1 MSFNFI
7 KYIALKCV
15 SYDIKYPECLV
26 DRYSELMHL
35 KKLLDLKKINV
46 VLDVGANE
54 GQFSHELRMIGYK
67 GYILSFEPVN
77 KVFNILNES
86 FKNDDKWIGF
96 NFALGNENKET
107 TINVSDVTLMSSL
120 LESIGDS
127 YIEKENIS
135 IKKLDDVLLNI
146 IKDIPNPVVFLKMD
160 TQGYDLEVFKGAS
173 GCLNLIQ
180 GIQSELSVQP
190 LYKNMPHYNEVLIE
204 YEKSNYELYNLSVV
218 NRIRNGGLLELN
230 AFMIK

>member
-1 MSFNFI
+1 
-7 KYIALKCV
+7 
-15 SYDIKYPECLV
+15 
-26 DRYSELMHL
+26 MHL

-107 TINVSDVTLMSSL
+107 TINISDITLMSSL

-127 YIEKENIS
+127 YIEKEKIS
-135 IKKLDDVLLNI
+135 IKKLDDELLNI
-146 IKDIPNPVVFLKMD
+146 IKYIPNPVVFLKMD

-173 GCLNLIQ
+173 GCLDLIQ

-190 LYKNMPHYNEVLIE
+190 LYKNMPHYNKVLTE
-204 YEKSNYELYNLSVV
+204 YEN
-218 NRIRNGGLLELN
+218 
-230 AFMIK
+230 